1 MPLSVRLD
9 AETEKKLEEVALSLD
24 RSKGWVI
31 REAIR
36 NYAEELADYEIAL
49 ERLADPNAKLMD
61 HEEVKRALGLVDQ
74 VG

>member
-9 AETEKKLEEVALSLD
+9 AETEKKLEEVAISLD

-36 NYAEELADYEIAL
+36 HYAEEIADYEIAL
-49 ERLADPNAKLMD
+49 ERLSDPEANIID
-61 HEEVKRALGLVDQ
+61 HEEAKRALGLVD
-74 VG
+74 